1 MKLGFKDRGQKS
13 SNHFL
18 CHTIPD
24 HRYAERSQLLGPRA
38 FGNIDSTQWPGPE
51 TSCFQVPHKRREVL
65 LKVRLKH
72 FDAHLVYPGG
82 PSVPLDRLECL
93 SHELGRNSPCQR
105 VYLDLLHDKPFT
117 RCHHGVQTAELLGDV
132 S

>member
-1 MKLGFKDRGQKS
+1 M
-13 SNHFL
+13 
-18 CHTIPD
+18 
-24 HRYAERSQLLGPRA
+24 
-38 FGNIDSTQWPGPE
+38 PGP
-51 TSCFQVPHKRREVL
+51 SAVL
-65 LKVRLKH
+65 GGRDVRMRGRIISVFRSAFVEIVSLRFSRLSRWIVKANEVRLKH

-105 VYLDLLHDKPFT
+105 VYLDLLHDEPFT
-117 RCHHGVQTAELLGDV
+117 RCHHGVQTVELLGDV